1 MAAILSYEVS
11 GKQQEVRA
19 EMLSRGYLDRWTAG
33 GEGRPTEARTLW
45 KGGIA
50 VAMALE
56 DIAAV
61 ARKLQV
67 RIRRAVVVPS
77 PADCTAP

>member
-19 EMLSRGYLDRWTAG
+19 EMLSRGYLDRWTSG

-50 VAMALE
+50 LAIALE

-67 RIRRAVVVPS
+67 RIRRAVVVSS
-77 PADCTAP
+77 PADCAAP

>member
-19 EMLSRGYLDRWTAG
+19 EMLSRGYLDRWTSG
-33 GEGRPTEARTLW
+33 GEGRPAEAPTLC

-50 VAMALE
+50 LPIALE

-67 RIRRAVVVPS
+67 RIRRAVVVSS
-77 PADCTAP
+77 PVDCTAP